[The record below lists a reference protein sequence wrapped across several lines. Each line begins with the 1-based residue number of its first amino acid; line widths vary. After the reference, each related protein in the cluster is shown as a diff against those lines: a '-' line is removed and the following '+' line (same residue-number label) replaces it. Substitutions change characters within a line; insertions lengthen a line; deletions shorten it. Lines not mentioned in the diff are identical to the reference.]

1 MTIYNAPGIDYDAH
15 IAYGGGTSVV
25 TSEDLPSFM
34 LKATDKLGVT
44 SLLPKAIVDNM
55 SFESSAPGSISLSV
69 VEGTK
74 GYAQVAEYS
83 KIELLMNSAPVPD
96 GSWLLR
102 ESDYVESPGLLKTK
116 KFTGITFMWDR
127 LARTQ
132 VWNDATYKYTLKS
145 PGFIFNDLF
154 LKAQARGA
162 FAGFTW
168 DFTAAIDSLG
178 NAWPEQ
184 VTYEFKPGISYAD
197 IVTNMVDSNIIE
209 IWSVGN
215 KVMLV
220 THNRSKPAA
229 RALLVVGKDVTD
241 APQQT
246 SAASVASHVMLI
258 GDNDTVVTMAETAT
272 QARFGYREE
281 ISVSAGGTGTPLF
294 QGQAALFMGNDV
306 RTQRTYNVVMAPG
319 RPYFPMRDYFI
330 EDAIRVE
337 HGGNLMVL
345 RVKQITLQ
353 VASGGVM
360 SAGLVL
366 NDKFLQFDLIL
377 AKAISGIANG
387 SIISGNS
394 RDSTPDDQKDKTIPS
409 AMTGL
414 VLSSGVYQ
422 NGEGRSKAWVQAAWD
437 PITTNTDGSAISD
450 LDHYDVVWWYS
461 DMPFTSHKDIIVD
474 SGTTTVMFDNLDPG
488 REVVVYVYS
497 KDNSGH
503 QGSWTGT
510 QTIVTN
516 ADTIA
521 PNQLS
526 APTLRS
532 IMKQLVVTWDG
543 LDFGANVVPA
553 DFKQARIYTQLA
565 SPFDPTNKTDGTFK
579 GYLTAAGDLQIT
591 GFSIGNSVTVRLVGE
606 DISGNLSTPSAEVTI
621 TIAGVSGADMNFN
634 TIQAN
639 NIGVGQVNALAI
651 AAGAVNTDKITLGQT
666 DNLVQ
671 DPGFASALWR
681 ARRLT
686 TEFAEQPSKWAFN
699 NWDFIIRSGY
709 YLQCLSTSAG
719 VNGGRMYIT
728 DWINMQMG
736 EIYYAAANIRQGEN
750 LPNVDARFHLGFD
763 LEYRDGTKTSDFAE
777 YPPTANWLKME
788 YQLPIQPTWGKIRFW
803 IRGWNITAGDIAV
816 DDLEVKA
823 MVGTTGLAGS
833 RMQITPLGLTAWDFS
848 DNKTIEL
855 LANTGDFTARGT
867 IRSGFSGKRVE
878 INPGTTYL
886 PEIRFYPTSGN
897 LFAYINSSD
906 TGAVPFIGMNAP
918 DTGAA
923 SESIVLFDNGFQLGE
938 ITKATG
944 AMAGGGVQVT
954 GTGQSAVI
962 FFTGKLGGGA
972 NALDTFSSYRFNIG
986 TGASAQVETVV
997 MTKPPNPTSGQWM
1010 LIYSVQRAGT
1020 GQLTATHINQN
1031 STATATVLIGTTA
1044 TAASFT
1050 PNLTT
1055 VNTYVNHLWI
1065 RTDGDV

>member
-1 MTIYNAPGIDYDAH
+1 VTIYNAPGIDYDAH

-34 LKATDKLGVT
+34 LQATDKAGVS
-44 SLLPKAIVDNM
+44 SLLPKVVVDNM
-55 SFESSAPGSISLSV
+55 SFESSAPGAISLSV
-69 VEGTK
+69 VEGTP

-83 KIELLMNSAPVPD
+83 KIDLLMNGVAVPD

-102 ESDYVESPGLLKTK
+102 ESDYNETGGLSKTK
-116 KFTGITFMWDR
+116 KWTGITFLWDR
-127 LARTQ
+127 LAHTQ

-145 PGFIFNDLF
+145 PGFIWNDLF

-168 DFTAAIDSLG
+168 DFTSAVDSLG

-197 IVTNMVDSNIIE
+197 VATNMVDSNIIE
-209 IWSVGN
+209 IWSVGT

-229 RALLVVGKDVTD
+229 KALLVVGKDVAD
-241 APQQT
+241 APQKT

-258 GDNDTVVTMAETAT
+258 GDNDTVVTMSEPAT
-272 QARFGYREE
+272 QTKFGYREE
-281 ISVSAGGTGTPLF
+281 VSVSAGGTGTPLF
-294 QGQAALFMGNDV
+294 QGQAALVMGNDV
-306 RTQRTYNVVMAPG
+306 RTQRTYNVIMAPG

-330 EDAIRVE
+330 EDSIRVE
-337 HGGNLMVL
+337 HGGNLKVL

-366 NDKFLQFDLIL
+366 NDKFLEFDLAI
-377 AKAISGIANG
+377 AKAVAGIANG

-409 AMTGL
+409 PMTGL

-450 LDHYDVVWWYS
+450 LDHYDVVWWYG

-474 SGTTTVMFDNLDPG
+474 ASTTTVMFDNLDPG
-488 REVVVYVYS
+488 REVIVYVYS
-497 KDNSGH
+497 KDSSGH

-516 ADTIA
+516 ADTIP

-532 IMKQLVVTWDG
+532 IMKQLVVTWNG
-543 LDFGANVVPA
+543 LDFGGNVVPA
-553 DFKQARIYTQLA
+553 DFKQARVYTQLA

-591 GFSIGNSVTVRLVGE
+591 GFSIGDSVTVRLVGE

-621 TIAGVSGADMNFN
+621 IIAGVAGADMNAN
-634 TIQAN
+634 TIMAN
-639 NIGVGQVNALAI
+639 NIGVGQVNAVAI

-671 DPGFASALWR
+671 DPGFTSALWR

-686 TEFAEQPSKWAFN
+686 TEFAEQPSKWAFS
-699 NWDFIIRSGY
+699 NWDFIMRSGY
-709 YLQCLSTSAG
+709 YLQCLSTAAG
-719 VNGGRMYIT
+719 VNGGRLYIT

-736 EIYYAAANIRQGEN
+736 EIYYAAATIRQGEN
-750 LPNVDARFHLGFD
+750 APNVDARFHLGFD
-763 LEYRDGTKTSDFAE
+763 LEYRDGTRTSDFGE
-777 YPPTANWLKME
+777 YPPTSNWLKME
-788 YQLPIQPTWGKIRFW
+788 YQLPIQPNWGKIRFW
-803 IRGWNITAGDIAV
+803 VRAWNLTAGDIAV
-816 DDLEVKA
+816 DDVEVKA

-833 RMQITPLGLTAWDFS
+833 RMQITPLGLNAYDFL

-867 IRSGFSGKRVE
+867 IKSGFTGKRVE
-878 INPGTTYL
+878 INPGNTYL
-886 PEIRFYPTSGN
+886 PEIRFYPVSGN
-897 LFAYINSSD
+897 LFAYINASD
-906 TGAVPFIGMNAP
+906 NGTVPFIGINAP
-918 DTGAA
+918 DTGASSQA
-923 SESIVLFDNGFQLGE
+923 LILYDTGFQLGE
-938 ITKATG
+938 INKSLGSISG
-944 AMAGGGVQVT
+944 AGIQTSGSGGTAYMNFAGRMGAGG
-954 GTGQSAVI
+954 S
-962 FFTGKLGGGA
+962 
-972 NALDTFSSYRFNIG
+972 ALDLFSSYRFIVATGG
-986 TGASAQVETVV
+986 TGFTSLSIPIAKGPATSSGFVMPLYSLARPGTSQPVFHQISAS
-997 MTKPPNPTSGQWM
+997 S
-1010 LIYSVQRAGT
+1010 
-1020 GQLTATHINQN
+1020 
-1031 STATATVLIGTTA
+1031 TTA
-1044 TAASFT
+1044 WTLLITRGDAG
-1050 PNLTT
+1050 NLTN
-1055 VNTYVNHLWI
+1055 VSNHIHVFYV
-1065 RTDGDV
+1065 RSDTD